1 MKVVSVINIK
11 GGVGKTTLVANLGAE
26 LASRGYRV
34 LLIDLDPQAS
44 LTFSFF
50 TIQHWNNHLA
60 RDKTIKRW
68 FDPNA
73 NGQGPVRLSDLIST
87 PDLVKP
93 AIQENGGTLD
103 IIASHLGLMNI
114 DVELAASLGGGTF
127 TQVRDNFRIHR
138 RLADELR
145 ERAFRR
151 AYDVILIDCAP
162 NLNVLNK
169 SALIASDWVL
179 IPARADHLSTLGIE
193 YLVKY
198 LKTLI
203 DGYNNFTR
211 IRAEGD
217 PRIPRINPDILGVVF
232 TMIQVRSD
240 EPIKASKTFIEEVQG
255 LEGVPVFDGMIR
267 LNTAL
272 FALASRD
279 GVPVSVKSSVPAHI
293 ALELD
298 DLAQEFIEK
307 AELKRIG
314 S

>member
-1 MKVVSVINIK
+1 
-11 GGVGKTTLVANLGAE
+11 LV
-26 LASRGYRV
+26 
-34 LLIDLDPQAS
+34 
-44 LTFSFF
+44 
-50 TIQHWNNHLA
+50 
-60 RDKTIKRW
+60 
-68 FDPNA
+68 
-73 NGQGPVRLSDLIST
+73 
-87 PDLVKP
+87 
-93 AIQENGGTLD
+93 
-103 IIASHLGLMNI
+103 
-114 DVELAASLGGGTF
+114 
-127 TQVRDNFRIHR
+127 
-138 RLADELR
+138 
-145 ERAFRR
+145 
-151 AYDVILIDCAP
+151 LIDCAP

-203 DGYNNFTR
+203 DGYNNFSR

-217 PRIPRINPDILGVVF
+217 PRIPRINPRILGIVF
-232 TMIQVRSD
+232 TMVQLRAD
-240 EPIKASKTFIEEVQG
+240 EPIKANRTFIEEVQA
-255 LEGVPVFDGMIR
+255 LEGVPVFDCMIR

-272 FALASRD
+272 FAMASRD

-307 AELKRIG
+307 AELKRIQ